1 MSHWVSGFEEE
12 TSATGHE
19 GLDQSSEGWLA
30 DCFNNDEMHCSPDDL
45 NLSGPSDVQIDISEC
60 SWFSFIPSES
70 SPPPWKSAQLQCRR
84 LVYDKILH

>member
-1 MSHWVSGFEEE
+1 MFFFVLLVIMCLTEE

-45 NLSGPSDVQIDISEC
+45 YISLN
-60 SWFSFIPSES
+60 FSIQSSSS
-70 SPPPWKSAQLQCRR
+70 SPLF
-84 LVYDKILH
+84 Y